1 MKRKLY
7 STQRFEDKSSE
18 NNFMSFDGF
27 LKKKHKIRFD
37 N

>member
-27 LKKKHKIRFD
+27 LKKKTQDSFR
-37 N
+37 